1 MEGNRMNPL
10 NTVKW
15 PLIIGFVL
23 AVVIAF
29 LVEGSLTFNSI
40 TLAASHALAAHLR
53 RDILDRPAVLL

>member
-1 MEGNRMNPL
+1 MNPL

-40 TLAASHALAAHLR
+40 TLAAFTRWAQACAAHV
-53 RDILDRPAVLL
+53 LDLIHQSSKIAA